1 MATRVELAYRK
12 LHAVLQAAAAASDAC
27 PDTVHRNRLTTD
39 LLEAGRTGAASYL
52 NLVDEKGRL
61 LAQEM
66 NAPGEEGAYEILQ
79 RAMLEIVVYEP
90 DDTARDQRFDD
101 IMQALAEIFASLDM
115 TLGGA
120 VSDVIIDEPPDRMLL
135 AGYPAVK
142 AGRVPID
149 LLISAPTVFG

>member
-1 MATRVELAYRK
+1 MATRVETAYRK
-12 LHAVLQAAAAASDAC
+12 LRDVLQAAAAASDAC

-66 NAPGEEGAYEILQ
+66 NAPGEDGAYEILQ
-79 RAMLEIVVYEP
+79 RAMLEVVVYEP
-90 DDTARDQRFDD
+90 DDALRDAKFDD
-101 IMQALAEIFASLDM
+101 IMQALAAIFEALDPA
-115 TLGGA
+115 LGGV
-120 VSDVIIDEPPDRMLL
+120 VSEVIVDEPPDRMLL

-142 AGRVPID
+142 AGRVAID